1 MNNKGD
7 TISAAEFKATCLEL
21 MDDVA
26 RTHREVVIT
35 KRGKPVAKL
44 VAAGPPPSLFGSL
57 SGSVE
62 IRGDIVAP
70 TGEEWEADAGS

>member
-26 RTHREVVIT
+26 STHREVVIT